1 MKHKISKY
9 KILPYIPII
18 MLSVVFIYPFW
29 WMLVNS
35 LNTAADILAEPSL
48 LPRSWQ
54 WQNYVEIFKVQPFA
68 RQYVNT
74 LFIAILGTAGNVLLA
89 SFAGYGFA
97 RLHFPGRNLSFLFLL
112 TALMMPIEVTIIPL
126 FFQMRLLHVL
136 DTFVPLILIP
146 ICASQGAFSTFLMRQ
161 YFITLPKELE
171 EAARVD
177 GLSTVA
183 IFTRIIFPNAGSVL
197 ASSAILAFLSIWN
210 TYLEPLV
217 FLNTLKKF
225 TLPLA
230 LANFNDSYGLPQWHL
245 QLAATSLSV
254 IPILAVYFIFQ
265 RKISNAMVNSGMK
278 E

>member
-1 MKHKISKY
+1 MKRKSS
-9 KILPYIPII
+9 LYIPIPVI
-18 MLSVVFIYPFW
+18 LLSIIFIYPFW
-29 WMLVNS
+29 WMIVNS
-35 LNTAADILAEPSL
+35 LNTAADILAVPSL

-54 WQNYVEIFKVQPFA
+54 WQNYAEIFTVQPFA

-74 LFIAILGTAGNVLLA
+74 LFVSVWGTAGNILFATL
-89 SFAGYGFA
+89 AGYGFA
-97 RLHFPGRNLSFLFLL
+97 RIKFPGRNTAFLFLL

-126 FFQMRLLHVL
+126 FFQMKTFKLL

-146 ICASQGAFSTFLMRQ
+146 IFASQGAFSTFLMRQ
-161 YFITLPKELE
+161 YFVTLPTELE

-177 GLSTVA
+177 GLNTFS
-183 IFTRIIFPNAGSVL
+183 IFSRIIVPNAGPVI
-197 ASSAILAFLSIWN
+197 SSAAILAFLSVWN

-217 FLNTLKKF
+217 FINSLKKF
-225 TLPLA
+225 TLSLA

-245 QLAATSLSV
+245 QLAATTLSI